1 MLTFI
6 KFGGSVITDKTG
18 QEAPDL
24 PTIRQL
30 AAEVRAARDRDRSL
44 RLIIGHGSGSFGH
57 PYARRYGIH
66 TGITPPGLSRDEGGG
81 DWMGFALTAAA
92 ALRLNRI
99 VVEELLAAGIPALAL
114 QPSASLLSRQGILAE
129 WHTAVINRALE
140 HDLVPVVHGDVAF
153 DETQGSSIMSTEQL
167 LERLVH
173 TPMLSPARIILVGET
188 GVYTADP
195 RADPRATRI
204 SRIDT
209 ANIADVLRGTGG
221 SHGVDVTGG
230 MRAKVEL
237 IWRLVAARPGLAV
250 QLIGP
255 VPGLLERALLHEAA
269 GEGTLIAA

>member
-24 PTIRQL
+24 PTIRRL

-57 PYARRYGIH
+57 TYARRYGIH
-66 TGITPPGLSRDEGGG
+66 TGIAPGG

-114 QPSASLLSRQGILAE
+114 QPSASLLSREGALAE
-129 WHTAVINRALE
+129 WHTAAIRRALD
-140 HDLVPVVHGDVAF
+140 HNLVPVVHGDVAF
-153 DETQGSSIMSTEQL
+153 DEVQGSSIMSTEQL
-167 LERLVH
+167 LERLVY
-173 TPMLSPARIILVGET
+173 TPALSPARIILVGET

-195 RADPRATRI
+195 RADPRAERI
-204 SRIDT
+204 PRIDA
-209 ANIADVLRGTGG
+209 ANMAAVLRGTGG

-237 IWRLVAARPGLAV
+237 IWRLVEARPGLAV

-255 VPGLLERALLHEAA
+255 LPGLLARALLNEAS
-269 GEGTLIAA
+269 GEGTLITTS

>member
-24 PTIRQL
+24 PTIRRL
-30 AAEVRAARDRDRSL
+30 AAEVCAARERDRSL

-57 PYARRYGIH
+57 TYARRYGIH
-66 TGITPPGLSRDEGGG
+66 TGIAPGG
-81 DWMGFALTAAA
+81 DWMGFAQTAAA

-99 VVEELLAAGIPALAL
+99 VVEELLAAAIPALAL
-114 QPSASLLSRQGILAE
+114 QPSATLVSRQGSLAE
-129 WHTAVINRALE
+129 WHTAAITRALD

-173 TPMLSPARIILVGET
+173 TPALSPARIILVGET

-195 RADPRATRI
+195 RADPHAERI
-204 SRIDT
+204 PRIDA
-209 ANIADVLRGTGG
+209 ANIAAVLRGTGG

-237 IWRLVAARPGLAV
+237 IWRLVEARPGLAA

-255 VPGLLERALLHEAA
+255 DPGLLTRALLDEAV
-269 GEGTLIAA
+269 GEGTVIAAQSA

>member
-6 KFGGSVITDKTG
+6 KFGGSVITDKTSK
-18 QEAPDL
+18 EAPDL

-30 AAEVRAARDRDRSL
+30 AAEVRAARDRDRDL

-57 PYARRYGIH
+57 TYAQRYGIH
-66 TGITPPGLSRDEGGG
+66 TGIVPGG

-99 VVEELLAAGIPALAL
+99 VVDELLAAGIPALAL
-114 QPSASLLSRQGILAE
+114 QPSASLLSRQGALAE
-129 WHTAVINRALE
+129 WHTAAIARALD
-140 HDLVPVVHGDVAF
+140 HDLVPVVHGDVSF
-153 DETQGSSIMSTEQL
+153 DETQGSSIISTEQL

-173 TPMLSPARIILVGET
+173 TPALSPARIILVGET
-188 GVYTADP
+188 GVCTADP
-195 RADPRATRI
+195 RADPRAERI
-204 SRIDT
+204 PQIDA
-209 ANIADVLRGTGG
+209 ANIAAVLRGAGG

-237 IWRLVAARPGLAV
+237 IWRLVEARPGLSV

-255 VPGLLERALLHEAA
+255 LPGLLARALLGQAA
-269 GEGTLIAA
+269 GEGTLIVA

>member
-30 AAEVRAARDRDRSL
+30 AAEVRAARERDRSL

-57 PYARRYGIH
+57 TYARRYGIH
-66 TGITPPGLSRDEGGG
+66 TGIAPRG

-99 VVEELLAAGIPALAL
+99 VVEELLAAAIPALSL
-114 QPSASLLSRQGILAE
+114 QPSATLLSRQGVLAE
-129 WHTAVINRALE
+129 WHTDAIARALE

-153 DETQGSSIMSTEQL
+153 DDAQGSSIMSTEQL
-167 LERLVH
+167 LERLAR
-173 TPMLSPARIILVGET
+173 TPALSPSRIILVGEA

-195 RADPRATRI
+195 RADPGAERIPHIDAT
-204 SRIDT
+204 
-209 ANIADVLRGTGG
+209 NIAAVLRGTGG

-237 IWRLVAARPGLAV
+237 IWRLVEATPGLAV

-255 VPGLLERALLHEAA
+255 QPGLLTRALLHEAD
-269 GEGTLIAA
+269 GEGTLIATRA

>member
-30 AAEVRAARDRDRSL
+30 AAEVRAARDRDRNL

-57 PYARRYGIH
+57 TYALRYGIH
-66 TGITPPGLSRDEGGG
+66 TGIAPGG

-99 VVEELLAAGIPALAL
+99 VVEALLATGIPALAL
-114 QPSASLLSRQGILAE
+114 QPSASLLSRQGALAE
-129 WHTAVINRALE
+129 WHTGAITRALD

-173 TPMLSPARIILVGET
+173 TPTLSPARIILVGET

-195 RADPRATRI
+195 RSDPRAERI
-204 SRIDT
+204 PCIDA
-209 ANIADVLRGTGG
+209 ANIAAVLRGAGG

-237 IWRLVAARPGLAV
+237 IWRLVEATPGLSV

-255 VPGLLERALLHEAA
+255 APGLLTRALLNEAV
-269 GEGTLIAA
+269 GEGTLIAAKV

>member
-30 AAEVRAARDRDRSL
+30 AAEVRAARERDRSL

-57 PYARRYGIH
+57 TYARRYGIH
-66 TGITPPGLSRDEGGG
+66 TGIAPDG
-81 DWMGFALTAAA
+81 DWMGFAQTAAA

-99 VVEELLAAGIPALAL
+99 VVEELLAAAIPALAL
-114 QPSASLLSRQGILAE
+114 QPSATLLSRQAKLAE
-129 WHTAVINRALE
+129 WHTDAIARALE

-153 DETQGSSIMSTEQL
+153 DETQGSAIMSTEQL
-167 LERLVH
+167 LERLVC
-173 TPMLSPARIILVGET
+173 TPALSPARIILVGET

-195 RADPRATRI
+195 RADPGAKRIPHIDAT
-204 SRIDT
+204 
-209 ANIADVLRGTGG
+209 NIAAVLRGTGG

-237 IWRLVAARPGLAV
+237 IWRLVEATPGLAV

-255 VPGLLERALLHEAA
+255 QPGLLTRALLNQAA
-269 GEGTLIAA
+269 GEGTLIATQVF

>member
-6 KFGGSVITDKTG
+6 KFGGSVITDKTS

-30 AAEVRAARDRDRSL
+30 AAEVRAARDRDRGL

-57 PYARRYGIH
+57 TYARRHGIH
-66 TGITPPGLSRDEGGG
+66 TGIAPGG

-99 VVEELLAAGIPALAL
+99 VVDELLAAGIPALAL
-114 QPSASLLSRQGILAE
+114 QPSASLVSRQGALAE
-129 WHTAVINRALE
+129 WHTRTIARALD

-153 DETQGSSIMSTEQL
+153 DEMQGSAIMSTEQL
-167 LERLVH
+167 LERLVQ
-173 TPMLSPARIILVGET
+173 TRELSPARIILVGET

-195 RADPRATRI
+195 RADPRAERI
-204 SRIDT
+204 PQID
-209 ANIADVLRGTGG
+209 AENIAQVLRGTGG

-237 IWRLVAARPGLAV
+237 IWRLVQARPGLSA

-255 VPGLLERALLHEAA
+255 LPGLLTRALLNQAA
-269 GEGTLIAA
+269 GEGTLIKAT

>member
-24 PTIRQL
+24 STIRQL
-30 AAEVRAARDRDRSL
+30 AAEVRAARDRDHNL

-57 PYARRYGIH
+57 TYARRYGIH
-66 TGITPPGLSRDEGGG
+66 TGIAQGG

-114 QPSASLLSRQGILAE
+114 QPSASLLSRQGALLE
-129 WHTAVINRALE
+129 WHTAAITRALD
-140 HDLVPVVHGDVAF
+140 HDIVPVVHGDVAF

-167 LERLVH
+167 LERLVY
-173 TPMLSPARIILVGET
+173 TPALSPARIILIGET
-188 GVYTADP
+188 GVYTHDP
-195 RADPRATRI
+195 RADPHAERIPHIDAT
-204 SRIDT
+204 
-209 ANIADVLRGTGG
+209 NIAAVLRGTGG

-237 IWRLVAARPGLAV
+237 IWRLVEATPGLAV

-255 VPGLLERALLHEAA
+255 QPGLLMRALLDQAT
-269 GEGTLIAA
+269 GEGTLIAT